1 MKSGK
6 LDYLLEYILLVSLIT
21 VSLLIYLPWAGPAG
35 GSFAL
40 YRLLW
45 MYIFPVFTLT
55 IINYSKIIE
64 RKIYGYIFLFCWL
77 IINLLFINL
86 SGWSKYFFLPLY
98 FLLLFIPLRLKK
110 YSYSDYEAF
119 QLYLKDILMLVILY
133 TVLLILQGFLPYSY
147 SLLQVLAFYLLCFWM
162 IFIHHQR
169 CESYAFRAAR
179 KVHTV
184 SAAGYLFLV
193 VIVAGVIG
201 LFPAGRS
208 SIAYVLGKVGTVLKI
223 IFEYFLYLVALV
235 VAGVLNLL
243 QGFQRNTEIDFPEG
257 EESVKIAE
265 EMEYI
270 NPDMLPGGALSAIFQ
285 LLLVVLAFYLFYRV
299 ISGWGEENTGDEKGM
314 VEERESLF
322 EPGRLRNDFF
332 RFLRSLKER
341 TFGRKGPVY
350 DQNDPVQIV
359 RECYYRFLLSAH
371 QVCEFHKF
379 YTPREFF
386 QEIKDKFNVDME
398 AESEGREVIDRLT
411 ELYNRA
417 RYRGKISRAEI
428 EEARECKDKA
438 VDLIESVVHKKGGQ
452 KS

>member
-6 LDYLLEYILLVSLIT
+6 LDYLLEYILLLSLIT

-193 VIVAGVIG
+193 VIAAGIIG

-270 NPDMLPGGALSAIFQ
+270 NPDMLPGGVLAAIFQ
-285 LLLVVLAFYLFYRV
+285 LLLVALAFYLFYRV
-299 ISGWGEENTGDEKGM
+299 ISGRGEENTGDE
-314 VEERESLF
+314 
-322 EPGRLRNDFF
+322 
-332 RFLRSLKER
+332 
-341 TFGRKGPVY
+341 
-350 DQNDPVQIV
+350 
-359 RECYYRFLLSAH
+359 
-371 QVCEFHKF
+371 
-379 YTPREFF
+379 
-386 QEIKDKFNVDME
+386 
-398 AESEGREVIDRLT
+398 
-411 ELYNRA
+411 
-417 RYRGKISRAEI
+417 
-428 EEARECKDKA
+428 
-438 VDLIESVVHKKGGQ
+438 
-452 KS
+452 